1 MYCVLGAA
9 DAAVPIVTERL
20 SMDPRNSGSARL
32 TIAIVD
38 DHPLVREGLAAR
50 ISAQPD
56 MEVCGEADD
65 IESAMEMIVA
75 RRPAL
80 VIVDIAL
87 RDGHGIDLIKR
98 IVAAGINTRMLV
110 VSAYDESLFAERAL
124 RAGALGY
131 INKQELQGK
140 VVEALRTV
148 LRGERYLSTAMAQ
161 RLIAQAIGSKA
172 AAGGTEAL
180 TDRELQIFQL
190 VGRGKST
197 REIANELNVSVH
209 TIDSHREHIRA
220 KLDLRSGTE
229 LIQRA
234 VQWHIENG

>member
-1 MYCVLGAA
+1 MEQK
-9 DAAVPIVTERL
+9 VPGSGRVTV
-20 SMDPRNSGSARL
+20 
-32 TIAIVD
+32 AIVD

-56 MEVCGEADD
+56 MEVCGEAAD
-65 IESAMEMIVA
+65 IESALELILTK
-75 RRPAL
+75 RPSV

-87 RDGHGIDLIKR
+87 RNGHGIDLIKR
-98 IVAAGINTRMLV
+98 VVAAGVNTRMLV
-110 VSAYDESLFAERAL
+110 VSAYDESFFAERAL

-131 INKQELQGK
+131 INKQELQGQ
-140 VVEALRTV
+140 VVAALRTV
-148 LRGERYLSTAMAQ
+148 LRGERYLSAVMAQ
-161 RLIAQAIGSKA
+161 RLIAQAIGSKVA
-172 AAGGTEAL
+172 HGGTETL

-190 VGRGKST
+190 IGRGKST
-197 REIANELNVSVH
+197 REIARELNVSVH

-220 KLDLRSGTE
+220 KLDLHNGTE

>member
-1 MYCVLGAA
+1 M
-9 DAAVPIVTERL
+9 EHR
-20 SMDPRNSGSARL
+20 SGGTGRVS
-32 TIAIVD
+32 IAIVD

-50 ISAQPD
+50 IAAQPD
-56 MEVCGEADD
+56 MDVCGEADD
-65 IESAMEMIVA
+65 IESALELVVTK
-75 RRPAL
+75 RPSL

-87 RDGHGIDLIKR
+87 KDGHGIDLIKR
-98 IVAAGINTRMLV
+98 IVAAGVQTRMLV

-131 INKQELQGK
+131 VNKQELQGK

-148 LRGERYLSTAMAQ
+148 LRGERYLSSAMAQ
-161 RLIAQAIGSKA
+161 RLISQAIGSKA
-172 AAGGTEAL
+172 AQGGTEAL

-197 REIANELNVSVH
+197 REIAHELNVSVH

>member
-1 MYCVLGAA
+1 
-9 DAAVPIVTERL
+9 
-20 SMDPRNSGSARL
+20 MDPRNSGSGRL
-32 TIAIVD
+32 RIAIVD

-75 RRPAL
+75 KRPDL

-148 LRGERYLSTAMAQ
+148 LRGERYLSSAMAQ

>member
-1 MYCVLGAA
+1 MEQRTAGGGGCV
-9 DAAVPIVTERL
+9 
-20 SMDPRNSGSARL
+20 S
-32 TIAIVD
+32 IAIVD

-50 ISAQPD
+50 IAAQPD
-56 MEVCGEADD
+56 MEVCGEADG
-65 IESAMEMIVA
+65 IESALELILA
-75 RRPAL
+75 KRPAL

-98 IVAAGINTRMLV
+98 IVAAGVNTRMLV

-148 LRGERYLSTAMAQ
+148 LRGERYLSSAMAQ

-172 AAGGTEAL
+172 AQGGTEAL

-220 KLDLRSGTE
+220 KLDLRNGTE

>member
-1 MYCVLGAA
+1 MEPRAA
-9 DAAVPIVTERL
+9 GSGRVTV
-20 SMDPRNSGSARL
+20 
-32 TIAIVD
+32 AIVD

-56 MEVCGEADD
+56 MEVCGEAAD
-65 IESAMEMIVA
+65 IESALELIVTK
-75 RRPAL
+75 RPSLA
-80 VIVDIAL
+80 IVDIAL
-87 RDGHGIDLIKR
+87 RNGHGIDLIKR
-98 IVAAGINTRMLV
+98 IVAAGVSTRMLV

-131 INKQELQGK
+131 INKQELQGQ

-148 LRGERYLSTAMAQ
+148 LRGERYLSAVMAQ
-161 RLIAQAIGSKA
+161 RLIAQAIGSKVA
-172 AAGGTEAL
+172 HGGTETL

-190 VGRGKST
+190 IGRGKST
-197 REIANELNVSVH
+197 REIAQELSISVH

-220 KLDLRSGTE
+220 KLDLHSGTE

-234 VQWHIENG
+234 VQWHMEHG

>member
-1 MYCVLGAA
+1 
-9 DAAVPIVTERL
+9 
-20 SMDPRNSGSARL
+20 MDPRHSGSSRL
-32 TIAIVD
+32 SIAIVD

-50 ISAQPD
+50 ISAQAD

-75 RRPAL
+75 TRPAL

-172 AAGGTEAL
+172 AAGGMEAL

>member
-1 MYCVLGAA
+1 MDQRTAA
-9 DAAVPIVTERL
+9 AARVR
-20 SMDPRNSGSARL
+20 
-32 TIAIVD
+32 IAIVD

-56 MEVCGEADD
+56 MEVCGEAEG
-65 IESAMEMIVA
+65 IESALELIMIE
-75 RRPAL
+75 RPAL

-98 IVAAGINTRMLV
+98 IVAAGIDTRMLV

-148 LRGERYLSTAMAQ
+148 LRGERYVSTAMAQ
-161 RLIAQAIGSKA
+161 RLIAQAIGSRA
-172 AAGGTEAL
+172 AQGGIETL

-197 REIANELNVSVH
+197 REIAHELNVSVH

-220 KLDLRSGTE
+220 KLDLHTGTE

>member
-1 MYCVLGAA
+1 
-9 DAAVPIVTERL
+9 
-20 SMDPRNSGSARL
+20 
-32 TIAIVD
+32 VD

-56 MEVCGEADD
+56 MEVCGEAAD
-65 IESAMEMIVA
+65 IESALDLIVTK
-75 RRPAL
+75 RPSL

-87 RDGHGIDLIKR
+87 RNGHGIDLIKR
-98 IVAAGINTRMLV
+98 VVAAGVNTRMLV
-110 VSAYDESLFAERAL
+110 VSAYDESFFAERAL

-131 INKQELQGK
+131 INKQELQGR

-148 LRGERYLSTAMAQ
+148 LRGERYLSAVMAQ
-161 RLIAQAIGSKA
+161 RLIAQAIGSKVA
-172 AAGGTEAL
+172 QGGTETL

-190 VGRGKST
+190 IGRGKST
-197 REIANELNVSVH
+197 REIAQELNVSVH

-220 KLDLRSGTE
+220 KLDLHNGTE

-234 VQWHIENG
+234 VQWHFENG

>member
-1 MYCVLGAA
+1 MEPRAVGAGR
-9 DAAVPIVTERL
+9 V
-20 SMDPRNSGSARL
+20 S
-32 TIAIVD
+32 IAIVD
-38 DHPLVREGLAAR
+38 DHPLVREGLSAR

-65 IESAMEMIVA
+65 IESALELVVTK
-75 RRPAL
+75 RPSL

-98 IVAAGINTRMLV
+98 IVAAGVHTRMLV

-148 LRGERYLSTAMAQ
+148 LRGERYLSSAMAQ

-172 AAGGTEAL
+172 AQGGTEAL

-197 REIANELNVSVH
+197 REIAHELNVSVH

-220 KLDLRSGTE
+220 KLDLRNGTE

>member
-1 MYCVLGAA
+1 M
-9 DAAVPIVTERL
+9 E
-20 SMDPRNSGSARL
+20 PRVSGTGRVG
-32 TIAIVD
+32 IAIVD
-38 DHPLVREGLAAR
+38 DHPLVREGLTAR

-65 IESAMEMIVA
+65 IESAMELIVS

-148 LRGERYLSTAMAQ
+148 LRGERYLSSTMAQ

-172 AAGGTEAL
+172 AQGGTEAL

-220 KLDLRSGTE
+220 KLDLRTGTE

>member
-1 MYCVLGAA
+1 
-9 DAAVPIVTERL
+9 VTV
-20 SMDPRNSGSARL
+20 
-32 TIAIVD
+32 AIVD

-56 MEVCGEADD
+56 MEVCGEAAD
-65 IESAMEMIVA
+65 IESALELIVTK
-75 RRPAL
+75 RPSVA
-80 VIVDIAL
+80 IVDIAL
-87 RDGHGIDLIKR
+87 RNGHGIDLIKR
-98 IVAAGINTRMLV
+98 IVAAGVNTRMLV
-110 VSAYDESLFAERAL
+110 VSAYDESFFAERAL

-131 INKQELQGK
+131 INKQELQGQ

-148 LRGERYLSTAMAQ
+148 LRGERYLSAAMAQ
-161 RLIAQAIGSKA
+161 RLIAQAIGSRVA
-172 AAGGTEAL
+172 HGGTETM

-190 VGRGKST
+190 IGRGKST
-197 REIANELNVSVH
+197 REIAQELNVSVH

-220 KLDLRSGTE
+220 KLDLHNGTE

>member
-1 MYCVLGAA
+1 MSTEHRAAGGGCV
-9 DAAVPIVTERL
+9 
-20 SMDPRNSGSARL
+20 S
-32 TIAIVD
+32 IAIVD

-50 ISAQPD
+50 IAAQPD
-56 MEVCGEADD
+56 MEVCGEADG
-65 IESAMEMIVA
+65 IESALELILA
-75 RRPAL
+75 KRPAL

-98 IVAAGINTRMLV
+98 IVAAGVNTRMLV

-148 LRGERYLSTAMAQ
+148 LRGERYLSSAMAQ

-172 AAGGTEAL
+172 AQGGTEAL

-220 KLDLRSGTE
+220 KLDLRNGTE

>member
-1 MYCVLGAA
+1 MEHRAA
-9 DAAVPIVTERL
+9 GGGRV
-20 SMDPRNSGSARL
+20 S
-32 TIAIVD
+32 IAIVD

-50 ISAQPD
+50 IAAQPD
-56 MEVCGEADD
+56 MEVCGEADG
-65 IESAMEMIVA
+65 IESALELILGK
-75 RRPAL
+75 RPAL

-98 IVAAGINTRMLV
+98 IVAAGVNTRMLV

-148 LRGERYLSTAMAQ
+148 LRGERYLSSAMAQ

-172 AAGGTEAL
+172 AQGGTEAL

-220 KLDLRSGTE
+220 KLDLRNGTE

>member
-1 MYCVLGAA
+1 M
-9 DAAVPIVTERL
+9 E
-20 SMDPRNSGSARL
+20 PRVSGTGRVS
-32 TIAIVD
+32 IAIVD

-56 MEVCGEADD
+56 LEVCGEADD
-65 IESAMEMIVA
+65 IESAMALIVSTQ
-75 RRPAL
+75 PSL

-148 LRGERYLSTAMAQ
+148 LRGERYLSSAMAQ
-161 RLIAQAIGSKA
+161 RLIAQAIGSRA
-172 AAGGTEAL
+172 AQGGTEAL

-197 REIANELNVSVH
+197 REIADELNVSVH

>member
-1 MYCVLGAA
+1 MEQRLPGAA
-9 DAAVPIVTERL
+9 RATV
-20 SMDPRNSGSARL
+20 
-32 TIAIVD
+32 AIVD

-50 ISAQPD
+50 IGAQPD
-56 MEVCGEADD
+56 MEVCGEAAD
-65 IESAMEMIVA
+65 IESALELIVTK
-75 RRPAL
+75 RPSL

-98 IVAAGINTRMLV
+98 IVAAGVNTRMLV

-131 INKQELQGK
+131 I
-140 VVEALRTV
+140 
-148 LRGERYLSTAMAQ
+148 
-161 RLIAQAIGSKA
+161 AQAIGSKVA
-172 AAGGTEAL
+172 HGGTEAL

-190 VGRGKST
+190 IGRGKST
-197 REIANELNVSVH
+197 RDIAQELNVSVH

-220 KLDLRSGTE
+220 KLNLRSGTE

>member
-1 MYCVLGAA
+1 LSMEHGAA
-9 DAAVPIVTERL
+9 GGGRV
-20 SMDPRNSGSARL
+20 S
-32 TIAIVD
+32 IAIVD

-50 ISAQPD
+50 IAAQPD
-56 MEVCGEADD
+56 MEVCGEADG
-65 IESAMEMIVA
+65 IESALELILA
-75 RRPAL
+75 KRPAL

-98 IVAAGINTRMLV
+98 IVAAGVNTRMLV

-148 LRGERYLSTAMAQ
+148 LRGERYLSSAMAQ

-172 AAGGTEAL
+172 AQGGTEAL

-220 KLDLRSGTE
+220 KLDLRNGTE

-234 VQWHIENG
+234 VQWHMENG

>member
-1 MYCVLGAA
+1 ME
-9 DAAVPIVTERL
+9 PRL
-20 SMDPRNSGSARL
+20 SAQAKTP
-32 TIAIVD
+32 IAIID

-65 IESAMEMIVA
+65 IETAMELVL
-75 RRPAL
+75 RKRPAL

-87 RDGHGIDLIKR
+87 KDCHGIDLIKR
-98 IVAAGINTRMLV
+98 IVAARVVSRMLV

-140 VVEALRTV
+140 VIEAIRTV
-148 LRGERYLSTAMAQ
+148 LRGERYLSSAMAQ
-161 RLIAQAIGSKA
+161 RLIAQAIGGKSPQ
-172 AAGGTEAL
+172 GGTELL

-190 VGRGKST
+190 IGRGKST
-197 REIANELNVSVH
+197 REVASELSISVH

-220 KLDLRSGTE
+220 KLDLHSGTE

-234 VQWHIENG
+234 VQWHMENG

>member
-1 MYCVLGAA
+1 MDQRTAA
-9 DAAVPIVTERL
+9 AARVR
-20 SMDPRNSGSARL
+20 
-32 TIAIVD
+32 IAIVD

-56 MEVCGEADD
+56 MEVCGEAEG
-65 IESAMEMIVA
+65 IESALELIMIQ
-75 RRPAL
+75 RPAL

-98 IVAAGINTRMLV
+98 IVAAGIDTRMLV

-148 LRGERYLSTAMAQ
+148 LRGERYVSTAMAQ
-161 RLIAQAIGSKA
+161 RLIAQAIGSRA
-172 AAGGTEAL
+172 AQGGIETL

-197 REIANELNVSVH
+197 REIAHELNVSVH

-220 KLDLRSGTE
+220 KLDLHTGTE

>member
-1 MYCVLGAA
+1 
-9 DAAVPIVTERL
+9 
-20 SMDPRNSGSARL
+20 MDPRNSGSGRL

-50 ISAQPD
+50 ISAQAD

-75 RRPAL
+75 KRPAL

-172 AAGGTEAL
+172 AAGGMEAL

>member
-1 MYCVLGAA
+1 
-9 DAAVPIVTERL
+9 VTV
-20 SMDPRNSGSARL
+20 
-32 TIAIVD
+32 AIVD

-56 MEVCGEADD
+56 MEVCGEAAD
-65 IESAMEMIVA
+65 IESALELIVA
-75 RRPAL
+75 KRPSL

-87 RDGHGIDLIKR
+87 RNGHGIDLIKR
-98 IVAAGINTRMLV
+98 IVAAGVNTRMLV
-110 VSAYDESLFAERAL
+110 VSAYDESFFAERAL

-131 INKQELQGK
+131 INKQELQGQ

-148 LRGERYLSTAMAQ
+148 LRGERYLSAVMAQ

-172 AAGGTEAL
+172 AHGGTETL

-190 VGRGKST
+190 IGRGKST
-197 REIANELNVSVH
+197 REIAQDLNVSVH

-220 KLDLRSGTE
+220 KLDLRTGTE

-234 VQWHIENG
+234 VQWHMENG

>member
-1 MYCVLGAA
+1 VS
-9 DAAVPIVTERL
+9 V
-20 SMDPRNSGSARL
+20 
-32 TIAIVD
+32 AIID

-50 ISAQPD
+50 IHAQPD

-65 IESAMEMIVA
+65 IESAMQLIVSK
-75 RRPAL
+75 RPAL

-87 RDGHGIDLIKR
+87 RNCHGIDLIKR
-98 IVAAGINTRMLV
+98 IVASGIDVKMLV

-140 VVEALRTV
+140 VIDALRCV

-161 RLIAQAIGSKA
+161 RLIAQAIGSRVSPGA
-172 AAGGTEAL
+172 TGML
-180 TDRELQIFQL
+180 SDRELQIFQMI
-190 VGRGKST
+190 GRGKST
-197 REIANELNVSVH
+197 REIAHELSISVH

-220 KLDLRSGTE
+220 KLDLHSGTE

-234 VQWHIENG
+234 VQWHLENG

>member
-1 MYCVLGAA
+1 
-9 DAAVPIVTERL
+9 
-20 SMDPRNSGSARL
+20 
-32 TIAIVD
+32 
-38 DHPLVREGLAAR
+38 
-50 ISAQPD
+50 
-56 MEVCGEADD
+56 MEVCGEAAD
-65 IESAMEMIVA
+65 IESALELIVSK
-75 RRPAL
+75 RPSL

-87 RDGHGIDLIKR
+87 RNGHGIDLIKR
-98 IVAAGINTRMLV
+98 IVAAGVNTRMLV
-110 VSAYDESLFAERAL
+110 VSAYDESFFAERAL

-131 INKQELQGK
+131 INKQELQSQ

-148 LRGERYLSTAMAQ
+148 LRGERYLSTAMSQ
-161 RLIAQAIGSKA
+161 RLIAQAIGSRMA
-172 AAGGTEAL
+172 HGGTETL

-190 VGRGKST
+190 IGRGKST
-197 REIANELNVSVH
+197 REIAQELNVSVH

>member
-1 MYCVLGAA
+1 MEHKLPGSGR
-9 DAAVPIVTERL
+9 VTV
-20 SMDPRNSGSARL
+20 
-32 TIAIVD
+32 AIVD

-56 MEVCGEADD
+56 MEVCGEAAD
-65 IESAMEMIVA
+65 IESALDLIVTK
-75 RRPAL
+75 RPSL

-87 RDGHGIDLIKR
+87 RNGHGIDLIKR
-98 IVAAGINTRMLV
+98 VVAACVNTRMLV
-110 VSAYDESLFAERAL
+110 VSAYDESFFAERAL

-131 INKQELQGK
+131 INKQELQGQ

-148 LRGERYLSTAMAQ
+148 LRGERYLSAVMAQ
-161 RLIAQAIGSKA
+161 RLIAQAIGSKVA
-172 AAGGTEAL
+172 QGGTETL

-190 VGRGKST
+190 IGRGKST
-197 REIANELNVSVH
+197 REIAQELNVSVH

-220 KLDLRSGTE
+220 KLDLHNGTE

-234 VQWHIENG
+234 VQWHFENG

>member
-1 MYCVLGAA
+1 MS
-9 DAAVPIVTERL
+9 TEHRL
-20 SMDPRNSGSARL
+20 SSLSGRV

-50 ISAQPD
+50 INAQPD
-56 MEVCGEADD
+56 MEVCGEAAD
-65 IESAMEMIVA
+65 IESALELIVA
-75 RRPAL
+75 KRPAL

-98 IVAAGINTRMLV
+98 IVAAGVNTRMLV
-110 VSAYDESLFAERAL
+110 VSAYDESFFAERAL

-131 INKQELQGK
+131 INKQELQGQ
-140 VVEALRTV
+140 VIEALRTV
-148 LRGERYLSTAMAQ
+148 LRGERYLSAAMAQ
-161 RLIAQAIGSKA
+161 RLIAQAIGSKVA
-172 AAGGTEAL
+172 QGGTEAL

-190 VGRGKST
+190 IGRGKST
-197 REIANELNVSVH
+197 REIANDLNVSVH

-220 KLDLRSGTE
+220 KLDLRTGTE

>member
-1 MYCVLGAA
+1 M
-9 DAAVPIVTERL
+9 E
-20 SMDPRNSGSARL
+20 PRVSGTGRVR
-32 TIAIVD
+32 IAIVD

-65 IESAMEMIVA
+65 IESAMELIVST
-75 RRPAL
+75 RPSL

-148 LRGERYLSTAMAQ
+148 LRGERYLSSAMAQ
-161 RLIAQAIGSKA
+161 RLIAQAIGSRA
-172 AAGGTEAL
+172 AQGGTEAL

>member
-1 MYCVLGAA
+1 
-9 DAAVPIVTERL
+9 
-20 SMDPRNSGSARL
+20 MDPRNSGSGRL

-50 ISAQPD
+50 ISAQAD

-75 RRPAL
+75 TRPAL

-148 LRGERYLSTAMAQ
+148 LRGERYLSPAMAQ

-172 AAGGTEAL
+172 AAGGMEAL

>member
-1 MYCVLGAA
+1 MDTGN
-9 DAAVPIVTERL
+9 TGTGRL
-20 SMDPRNSGSARL
+20 S
-32 TIAIVD
+32 IAIVD

-65 IESAMEMIVA
+65 IESAMDLVVA

-148 LRGERYLSTAMAQ
+148 LRGERYLSSAMAQ

-172 AAGGTEAL
+172 AAGGMEAL

-209 TIDSHREHIRA
+209 TIDSHREHIRS
-220 KLDLRSGTE
+220 KLDLRTGTE

>member
-1 MYCVLGAA
+1 MSLEPRVAGSGR
-9 DAAVPIVTERL
+9 VTV
-20 SMDPRNSGSARL
+20 
-32 TIAIVD
+32 AIVD

-56 MEVCGEADD
+56 MEVCGEAAD
-65 IESAMEMIVA
+65 IESALDLILSK
-75 RRPAL
+75 RPSL
-80 VIVDIAL
+80 VLVDIAL

-98 IVAAGINTRMLV
+98 IVAAGVTSRMLV

-131 INKQELQGK
+131 INKQELQGH
-140 VVEALRTV
+140 VVEAMRTV
-148 LRGERYLSTAMAQ
+148 LRGERYLSSAMAQ
-161 RLIAQAIGSKA
+161 RLIAQAVGAKSA
-172 AAGGTEAL
+172 QGGTELL

-190 VGRGKST
+190 IGRGKST
-197 REIANELNVSVH
+197 REIAGELNVSVH

-220 KLDLRSGTE
+220 KLDLHTGTE
-229 LIQRA
+229 LIRRA

>member
-1 MYCVLGAA
+1 MEPSPAA
-9 DAAVPIVTERL
+9 AGRI
-20 SMDPRNSGSARL
+20 S
-32 TIAIVD
+32 IAIVD
-38 DHPLVREGLAAR
+38 DHPLVREGLSAR
-50 ISAQPD
+50 ICAQPD

-65 IESAMEMIVA
+65 IESALELIL
-75 RRPAL
+75 RKRPSL

-98 IVAAGINTRMLV
+98 IVAAGVNTRMLV

-148 LRGERYLSTAMAQ
+148 WRGERYLSSAMAQ
-161 RLIAQAIGSKA
+161 RLIAQAIGSRA
-172 AAGGTEAL
+172 AQGGTEAL

-220 KLDLRSGTE
+220 KLHLRSGTE

>member
-1 MYCVLGAA
+1 MEHKLPGTGR
-9 DAAVPIVTERL
+9 VTV
-20 SMDPRNSGSARL
+20 
-32 TIAIVD
+32 AIVD

-56 MEVCGEADD
+56 MEVCGEAAD
-65 IESAMEMIVA
+65 IESALDLIVTK
-75 RRPAL
+75 RPSL

-87 RDGHGIDLIKR
+87 RNGHGIDLIKR
-98 IVAAGINTRMLV
+98 VVAAGVNTRMLV
-110 VSAYDESLFAERAL
+110 VSAYDESFFAERAL

-131 INKQELQGK
+131 INKQELQGR

-148 LRGERYLSTAMAQ
+148 LRGERYLSAVMAQ
-161 RLIAQAIGSKA
+161 RLIAQAIGSKVA
-172 AAGGTEAL
+172 QGGTETL

-190 VGRGKST
+190 IGRGKST
-197 REIANELNVSVH
+197 REIAQELNVSVH

-220 KLDLRSGTE
+220 KLDLHNGTE

-234 VQWHIENG
+234 VQWHFENG

>member
-1 MYCVLGAA
+1 MEHRVAGSGR
-9 DAAVPIVTERL
+9 VTV
-20 SMDPRNSGSARL
+20 
-32 TIAIVD
+32 AIVD

-56 MEVCGEADD
+56 MEVCGEAAD
-65 IESAMEMIVA
+65 IESALELIVTK
-75 RRPAL
+75 RPSL

-87 RDGHGIDLIKR
+87 RNGHGIDLIKR
-98 IVAAGINTRMLV
+98 IVAAGVNTRMLV
-110 VSAYDESLFAERAL
+110 VSAYDESFFAERAL

-131 INKQELQGK
+131 INKQELQGQ

-148 LRGERYLSTAMAQ
+148 LRGERYLSAVMSQ
-161 RLIAQAIGSKA
+161 RLIAQAIGSKVA
-172 AAGGTEAL
+172 HGGAEIL

-190 VGRGKST
+190 IGRGKST
-197 REIANELNVSVH
+197 REIAQELNVSVH

-234 VQWHIENG
+234 VQWHIEHG

>member
-1 MYCVLGAA
+1 
-9 DAAVPIVTERL
+9 
-20 SMDPRNSGSARL
+20 MDLRNSGATRL

-65 IESAMEMIVA
+65 IESAMELIVTK
-75 RRPAL
+75 RPAL

-131 INKQELQGK
+131 INKQELQGR
-140 VVEALRTV
+140 VVEAIRTV
-148 LRGERYLSTAMAQ
+148 LRGERYLSSAMAQ
-161 RLIAQAIGSKA
+161 RLIAQAIGGRTHH
-172 AAGGTEAL
+172 GGGGE
-180 TDRELQIFQL
+180 
-190 VGRGKST
+190 
-197 REIANELNVSVH
+197 
-209 TIDSHREHIRA
+209 
-220 KLDLRSGTE
+220 
-229 LIQRA
+229 
-234 VQWHIENG
+234 